1 MKDYKPV
8 EIEIIY
14 FDEEDII
21 CTSGGLPDDGDEE
34 DG

>member
-21 CTSGGLPDDGDEE
+21 CTSGGLGDQDEE
-34 DG
+34 DD